1 MDIGLALSGGGT
13 KGAAH
18 IGVLRALKEENID
31 IDYISGTSSGSII
44 AILYALGYSNDE
56 MKKMFTK
63 FCNKMV
69 DCDKLLPLKL
79 IKSIFTGRLEVKG
92 FASGKKLQNIIYSCC
107 IDKKITDISKI
118 KMPIAIPTVDIKTGE
133 IIYFINKDLKSS
145 RAKLYDDIPSYK
157 CCGRIDEIVRASCSL
172 PGVYI
177 PKIIDNNILV
187 DGGTRMNTPV
197 NILKKMGAKKV
208 IAISFDGN
216 KNENTSYDNIF
227 SIAMQSFDIMG
238 HHVNELELASADIII
253 RPKLKDISV
262 LDCRKIEDSIFKGY
276 EEIKANIKKI
286 KDRIS

>member
-13 KGAAH
+13 KGTAH

-31 IDYISGTSSGSII
+31 IDYISGTS
-44 AILYALGYSNDE
+44 
-56 MKKMFTK
+56 
-63 FCNKMV
+63 
-69 DCDKLLPLKL
+69 
-79 IKSIFTGRLEVKG
+79 TG
-92 FASGKKLQNIIYSCC
+92 
-107 IDKKITDISKI
+107 D
-118 KMPIAIPTVDIKTGE
+118 

-227 SIAMQSFDIMG
+227 SIAM
-238 HHVNELELASADIII
+238 
-253 RPKLKDISV
+253 
-262 LDCRKIEDSIFKGY
+262 
-276 EEIKANIKKI
+276 
-286 KDRIS
+286 